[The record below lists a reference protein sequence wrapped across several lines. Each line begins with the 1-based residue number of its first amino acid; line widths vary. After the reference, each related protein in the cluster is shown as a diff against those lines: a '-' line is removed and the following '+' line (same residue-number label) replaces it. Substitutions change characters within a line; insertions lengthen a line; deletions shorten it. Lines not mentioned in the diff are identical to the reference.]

1 MYAIA
6 SRRTMNQSRV
16 QETRERAEAEFW
28 PRLRAAPGF
37 VSFSVIQG
45 EDGVTTAVTVFAD
58 KADADADA
66 FAEAREAWASSLNDL
81 GHHVESVEQG
91 EVMTHLT
98 AATGADS

>member
-58 KADADADA
+58 KADADA

-91 EVMTHLT
+91 EVAMHLT
-98 AATGADS
+98 AATQADS